1 VLRFFLIAPKFVTS
15 APIRVPST
23 PQMYAKAKVFS
34 TLGNSAKT
42 MIVYMAATSGT
53 LVLEILSQLPVQVLK

>member
-1 VLRFFLIAPKFVTS
+1 
-15 APIRVPST
+15 
-23 PQMYAKAKVFS
+23 MYAKAKVFS